1 MDKISETREFLKNI
15 GMPKQQ
21 QADICC
27 YVILAMAGI
36 KPEMPWNEATN
47 EWIRIHDIIQFANTY
62 YGTSYAENSR
72 ETFRKQALHRFR
84 TAALVE
90 DNGKATN
97 SPNYRYR
104 LTDETLQ
111 LIRNLDTNEWN
122 KHLKLF
128 LTYHEKLVDIYASK
142 KKMTMMP
149 VKINGDDFSFSAG
162 KHNELQKA
170 IIEDFAPRF
179 APNAECLY
187 VGDTIEKDLVKNV
200 EKLLELGFEITLHD
214 KMPDV
219 VLYREDKN
227 WIYFVESVTSVGP
240 MDPKR
245 ILEIE
250 ELTKNVSAGKIY
262 VTAFLDFKTYKKFA
276 EELAWETEVWIA
288 EMPEHMIHLNG
299 DRFMGPRS
307 VSYTH
312 LTLPTILLV

>member
-1 MDKISETREFLKNI
+1 MDKIEETREFLQKV
-15 GMPKQQ
+15 GMPKAQ

-36 KPEMPWNEATN
+36 KPNMSWSEATN
-47 EWIRIHDIIQFANTY
+47 DWIRIHDIIQFANIY
-62 YGTSYAENSR
+62 YGATYAENSR

-111 LIRNLDTNEWN
+111 L
-122 KHLKLF
+122 LKAVGTKQEQTELNRF
-128 LTYHEKLVDIYASK
+128 LAYHEKLMDIYASK

-149 VKINGDDFSFSAG
+149 VKINGLDFSFSAG

-170 IIEDFAPRF
+170 IIEEFAPRF
-179 APNAECLY
+179 APNSECLY

-200 EKLLELGFEITLHD
+200 DKLEKLGFEITLHD

-219 VLYREDKN
+219 VLYREDKD
-227 WIYFVESVTSVGP
+227 WIYFVESVTSVGS

-250 ELTKNVSAGKIY
+250 EMTKDVKAGKVY
-262 VTAFLDFKTYKKFA
+262 VTAFLDFKTYKRFS
-276 EELAWETEVWIA
+276 ENLAWETEVWIA

-299 DRFMGPRS
+299 DRFMGPR
-307 VSYTH
+307 
-312 LTLPTILLV
+312 

>member
-1 MDKISETREFLKNI
+1 MDKKIEETREFLQTI
-15 GMPKQQ
+15 GMPKAQ

-36 KPEMPWNEATN
+36 KPDMSWSEATN
-47 EWIRIHDIIQFANTY
+47 EWIRIHDIIQFVNTF
-62 YGTSYAENSR
+62 YGMSYAENSR

-84 TAALVE
+84 TAALIE

-104 LTDETLQ
+104 LTEEAVKILRTMETPVWKEF
-111 LIRNLDTNEWN
+111 IKR
-122 KHLKLF
+122 F
-128 LTYHEKLVDIYASK
+128 LCYHEKLIDLYASK

-149 VKINGDDFSFSAG
+149 VNINGESFKFSAG

-170 IIEDFAPRF
+170 IIEEFAPRF
-179 APNAECLY
+179 APNSECLY

-200 EKLLELGFEITLHD
+200 EKLKELGFEITLHD

-219 VLYREDKN
+219 VLYRADKN

-245 ILEIE
+245 ILEITE
-250 ELTKNVSAGKIY
+250 MTKDVTAGKIF

-299 DRFMGPRS
+299 DRFMGPR
-307 VSYTH
+307 
-312 LTLPTILLV
+312 

>member
-1 MDKISETREFLKNI
+1 MDKKIEETREFLQTI
-15 GMPKQQ
+15 GMPKAQ

-36 KPEMPWNEATN
+36 KPDMLWSEATN
-47 EWIRIHDIIQFANTY
+47 EWIRIHDIIQFVITW
-62 YGTSYAENSR
+62 YGMSYAENSR

-84 TAALVE
+84 TAALIE
-90 DNGKATN
+90 DYGKATN

-104 LTDETLQ
+104 LTEEIVKILRTMETPAWKES
-111 LIRNLDTNEWN
+111 IKR
-122 KHLKLF
+122 F
-128 LTYHEKLVDIYASK
+128 LCYHEKFIDLYASK

-149 VKINGDDFSFSAG
+149 VNINGENFKFSVG

-170 IIEDFAPRF
+170 IIEEFAPRF
-179 APNAECLY
+179 APNSECLY
-187 VGDTIEKDLVKNV
+187 VGDTIEKDLVKNI
-200 EKLLELGFEITLHD
+200 EKLKELGFEITLHD

-219 VLYREDKN
+219 VLYRADKN

-245 ILEIE
+245 ILEITE
-250 ELTKNVSAGKIY
+250 MTKDVTAGKIF
-262 VTAFLDFKTYKKFA
+262 VTAFLDFKTYKRFA

-299 DRFMGPRS
+299 DRFMGPR
-307 VSYTH
+307 
-312 LTLPTILLV
+312 

>member
-111 LIRNLDTNEWN
+111 LIKNINSNALDAAMSRF
-122 KHLKLF
+122 LK
-128 LTYHEKLVDIYASK
+128 YHDKLVDMYASK

-149 VKINGDDFSFSAG
+149 VKINGDDFKFSAG

-170 IIEDFAPRF
+170 IIEEFAPRF

-200 EKLLELGFEITLHD
+200 EKLSELGFEITLHD

-245 ILEIE
+245 IFEIE

-299 DRFMGPRS
+299 DKFMGPR
-307 VSYTH
+307 
-312 LTLPTILLV
+312 

>member
-1 MDKISETREFLKNI
+1 MDKKIEETREFLQTI
-15 GMPKQQ
+15 GMPKAQ

-36 KPEMPWNEATN
+36 KPDMSWSEATN
-47 EWIRIHDIIQFANTY
+47 EWIRIHDIIQFVNTFY
-62 YGTSYAENSR
+62 NTSYAENSR

-104 LTDETLQ
+104 LTEETVKILRMMETVAWKES
-111 LIRNLDTNEWN
+111 IKR
-122 KHLKLF
+122 F
-128 LTYHEKLVDIYASK
+128 LYYHEKLIDLYASK

-149 VKINGDDFSFSAG
+149 VNINGENFKFSAG

-170 IIEDFAPRF
+170 IIEEFAPRF
-179 APNAECLY
+179 APNSECLY

-200 EKLLELGFEITLHD
+200 EKLKELGFEITLHD

-227 WIYFVESVTSVGP
+227 WLYFIESVTSVGP

-245 ILEIE
+245 IMEITE
-250 ELTKNVSAGKIY
+250 MTKEVVAGKIF

-299 DRFMGPRS
+299 DRFMGPR
-307 VSYTH
+307 
-312 LTLPTILLV
+312 